1 MHTFHRLLPP
11 LVSLLAV
18 SLLVGACGSR
28 TQARQPEYTPT
39 ATVKDLM
46 EAIVDPSADV
56 VWESVQTVV
65 SADGINDAAPHTPEE
80 WAGVRL
86 GALRLAEASN
96 LLMVPGRHVARPG
109 EKSVAPGVEL
119 EPEEIE
125 TLVNNDR
132 ETWNKLSHGLH
143 DASLAA
149 LQAIEKKDVE
159 TLFNVG
165 EQIER
170 ACENCHS
177 HYWYP
182 NEKIPPV
189 PSVPSERSS
198 GER

>member
-1 MHTFHRLLPP
+1 
-11 LVSLLAV
+11 
-18 SLLVGACGSR
+18 
-28 TQARQPEYTPT
+28 
-39 ATVKDLM
+39 M

-56 VWESVQTVV
+56 VWEAVQTVV
-65 SADGINDAAPHTPEE
+65 SAGGINDAAPHTAEE

-96 LLMVPGRHVARPG
+96 LLMLPGRHVARPG

-149 LQAIEKKDVE
+149 LQAIDKKDPE

-189 PSVPSERSS
+189 PSERSS

>member
-1 MHTFHRLLPP
+1 MHRFHSLLPI
-11 LVSLLAV
+11 VSLLMV
-18 SLLVGACGSR
+18 STLGSGCR
-28 TQARQPEYTPT
+28 TQAFRQPEYVPT

-46 EAIVDPSADV
+46 EGIVDPSADV
-56 VWESVQTVV
+56 VWDSVKTVV
-65 SADGINDAAPHTPEE
+65 SSNGVNNAAPQTPED
-80 WAGVRL
+80 WANVRL
-86 GALRLAEASN
+86 GALRLAEATN
-96 LLMVPGRHVARPG
+96 LLMVPGRHAARPG

-125 TLVNNDR
+125 ALVNNDR
-132 ETWNKLSHGLH
+132 ETWNKLAHGLH

-149 LQAIEKKDVE
+149 LQAIEKKDTE

-170 ACENCHS
+170 ACENCHT

-189 PSVPSERSS
+189 ETAGKSS

>member
-1 MHTFHRLLPP
+1 MYRLYSLLPV
-11 LVSLLAV
+11 VSLLIV
-18 SLLVGACGSR
+18 LGVGSACKTQ
-28 TQARQPEYTPT
+28 TQAFREPQYVPT

-56 VWESVQTVV
+56 VWDSVKTVV
-65 SADGINDAAPHTPEE
+65 STSGVNDSAPRNPEE
-80 WAGVRL
+80 WAQVRL
-86 GALRLAEASN
+86 GALRLAEATN

-125 TLVNNDR
+125 ALVNKDR
-132 ETWNKLSHGLH
+132 ETWNKLANGLH

-149 LQAIEKKDVE
+149 LQAIDKKDVE

-170 ACENCHS
+170 ACENCHT

-182 NEKIPPV
+182 NEKIPAVSPAAPAV
-189 PSVPSERSS
+189 GR
-198 GER
+198 